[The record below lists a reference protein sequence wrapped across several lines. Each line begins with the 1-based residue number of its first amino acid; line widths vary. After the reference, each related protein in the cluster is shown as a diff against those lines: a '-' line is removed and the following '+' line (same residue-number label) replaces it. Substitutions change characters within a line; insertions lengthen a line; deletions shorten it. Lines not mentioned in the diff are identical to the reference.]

1 MAGSRKMSPART
13 PEGRESQLISLAMDR
28 AEELLIS
35 GKASSQL
42 ITHFLRLGTE
52 KARYEREKLRADTEL
67 ARAKVDNLQSQQ
79 SSAELLQKAI
89 DAFRSY
95 RSSAEEDYYDEEE

>member
-1 MAGSRKMSPART
+1 MTKTRKMPPART
-13 PEGRESQLISLAMDR
+13 PEARESQLISLAMDR

-67 ARAKVDNLQSQQ
+67 AKAKVDSIQSQQ

-89 DAFRSY
+89 DAFRTY
-95 RSSAEEDYYDEEE
+95 RSSSEDDYYDEEP